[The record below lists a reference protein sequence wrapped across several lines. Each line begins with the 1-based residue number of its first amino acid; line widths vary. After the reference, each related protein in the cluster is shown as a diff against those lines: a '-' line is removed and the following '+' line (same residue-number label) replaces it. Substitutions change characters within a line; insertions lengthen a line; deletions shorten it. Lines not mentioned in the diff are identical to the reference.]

1 MNDALPDDGT
11 GLVFA
16 AYAVVFLLLLIY
28 LWILGAKYQRLSRE
42 ITRLNEDLE
51 RTPVEAPA
59 DRPAESSGV

>member
-1 MNDALPDDGT
+1 MNDALPNDGT

-16 AYAVVFLLLLIY
+16 AYAIVFLLLLIY

-51 RTPVEAPA
+51 RSAGDEPA
-59 DRPAESSGV
+59 QRPAERSGV